1 MNFQLFSGF
10 RNNIATID
18 PLKIF
23 PRNSFSSVISQRKI
37 WRMADV
43 KKSNT
48 NIATNIAIERKK
60 FQKFM
65 KYHYLC
71 FQTLRKADK
80 AET

>member
-1 MNFQLFSGF
+1 
-10 RNNIATID
+10 
-18 PLKIF
+18 
-23 PRNSFSSVISQRKI
+23 
-37 WRMADV
+37 MADV